1 MNARAHRIIFDRARG
16 LWLAVAENVRTCRA
30 GARSGAAA
38 VLLSAWGASG
48 LAVAQTL
55 PGGGAV
61 VQGAGSIE
69 AAGSAMVV
77 RQDSARMVADW
88 QSFSIGSGAS
98 VRFVQ
103 PSTSAVA
110 LNRVV
115 GSDPSSIFGSLTS
128 NGHVYLQ
135 NPNGVLFA
143 PGARVDVGSL
153 VATTLKADMPSFLD
167 GRLRLS
173 GDGGAAVINQGQIQ
187 AAAGGSVVLAGPQ
200 VANHGRIVVPGG
212 TIALAAGQAVNVD
225 ATGSGL
231 LSIEVPLAA
240 IGARLDHSG
249 FSQADGGL
257 VSLQAAAA
265 DAARRTVMRVDGV
278 VRARRIEQRGGQIVL
293 AGGPSGDV
301 LVGAQLDVSAA
312 DGRGG
317 ELQVLGERVAL
328 VDQASL
334 DARGAAGGG
343 SVLVGGNLQGHGPQP
358 NASTTMVGA
367 GVAIDASATQSG
379 DGGQVIVWSDGH
391 TGFAGTLRATGGPA
405 GGNGGFAEVSGKRTL
420 DFQGQVDLRAPHGRQ
435 GTLLLDPDFIVIGTV
450 ADVNGDGN
458 FDQEGPDDDLPSHFL
473 FVDSFPG
480 VTSLI
485 TAGRVAELL
494 FTADVL
500 LQAEFGIEAVAPLF
514 MAPGGAL
521 STLRLE
527 APSVAI
533 HASMDLANSSLAI
546 STPSLPQEPGSVSI
560 DADVRSLG
568 SVSINAANISLL
580 GGVVS
585 APLVRLDSNQPGS
598 GSVFQSGSHA
608 IHADTL
614 VAGAFGSAFEF
625 VDLFGGDNQL
635 RTVFLGAN
643 SAYLHN
649 ANNGFRFDLG
659 GTVSVL
665 DVEAISGIVQTT
677 PIVSDHLSIVTS
689 DPDPVT
695 GAVDLGL
702 PTNDIG
708 QVGFSVGG
716 RFNLRTQGDL
726 AVDRVFV
733 SISETD
739 LDTTAGGSISLE
751 AGGRFTLLSSIQATG
766 VSGPATIDI
775 RSVGFD
781 NTGGGLLLAPG
792 GRFLVKSDDFT
803 ADNFGPIGFGRT
815 STDFGFVVYDGFAGE
830 VPTSG
835 NGLITNQAGAL
846 TIDPADLG
854 PISRPYDGTT
864 AFTASLD
871 VTTPGAGTSAVAF
884 VPPGSVSL
892 LPVVGYQVELN
903 GNFDTRHAGVDKG
916 FSLVASQGT
925 AVHGADGA
933 GAQVDYYGLQLA
945 PFVRPAGPSAAFPE
959 SRVTPLP
966 VAVTGLVANDK
977 VYDASTVATL
987 SGTPVLNLLAG
998 DIVSLAGAATGS
1010 FVDKQVGVD
1019 KPVSAD
1025 GLSLVGADAGNYTL
1039 ISPTGLSASIAAR
1052 EIAPSGIRAID
1063 RVADGQTRVELDTS
1077 LATLVGLLPGD
1088 LVTID
1093 ARNAFG
1099 QIDSPEP
1106 GAGKP
1111 VTLVGLAIAGND
1123 AVNYRL
1129 DLTPAG
1135 PPVTVTVVPALR
1147 AVFEEL
1153 RFKEYLQGV
1162 SDAQEPFRRAMAE
1175 ALAAGFG
1182 KENIRKRLS
1191 VGLVFETGLA
1201 VPAIDDIQPAKGPGR
1216 CTLGGAG
1223 NGLALSCP

>member
-38 VLLSAWGASG
+38 VLLSAWGVSG

-103 PSTSAVA
+103 PSSSAVA

-153 VATTLKADMPSFLD
+153 VATTLKADLPSFLD
-167 GRLRLS
+167 GQLRLS

-187 AAAGGSVVLAGPQ
+187 AAAGGSVILAGPQ
-200 VANHGRIVVPGG
+200 VANHGSIVVPGG

-249 FSQADGGL
+249 LSQADGGL

-265 DAARRTVMRVDGV
+265 DAARRTVMQVDGV

-301 LVGAQLDVSAA
+301 VAGAQLDASSV

-317 ELQVLGERVAL
+317 EIQVLGERVAL
-328 VDQASL
+328 AGQATL
-334 DARGAAGGG
+334 DARGAGGGG
-343 SVLVGGNLQGHGPQP
+343 SVLVGGNLQGQGPQP

-367 GVAIDASATQSG
+367 GVSIDASATQAG
-379 DGGQVIVWSDGH
+379 DGGRVIVWSDGH
-391 TGFAGTLRATGGPA
+391 TGFAGTLRAAGGPA
-405 GGNGGFAEVSGKRTL
+405 GGDGGFAEVSGKRTL
-420 DFQGQVDLRAPHGRQ
+420 DFQGQVDLRAPLGRP
-435 GTLLLDPDFIVIGTV
+435 GRLLLDPDYIVIGSI
-450 ADVNGDGN
+450 DNVNGDSENG
-458 FDQEGPDDDLPSHFL
+458 DDLPSPTL
-473 FVDSFPG
+473 PVDDFPEA
-480 VTSLI
+480 VSQI
-485 TAGRVAELL
+485 TAARVASLL
-494 FTADVL
+494 GTTDVL
-500 LQAEFGIEAVAPLF
+500 LQAAFGIDVDQPVEVAE
-514 MAPGGAL
+514 GGAL
-521 STLRLE
+521 STLWLQ
-527 APSVAI
+527 APSVSVRAPMTLNN
-533 HASMDLANSSLAI
+533 ASL
-546 STPSLPQEPGSVSI
+546 SI
-560 DADVRSLG
+560 APP
-568 SVSINAANISLL
+568 
-580 GGVVS
+580 
-585 APLVRLDSNQPGS
+585 APLVDSVTIEADIQSLGTVSIIGTNIWLSSGVLSAPQVRLQSSLDGS
-598 GSVFQSGSHA
+598 GSVFQSSSHA
-608 IHADTL
+608 IHTDAL
-614 VAGAFGSAFEF
+614 VSGAAGSTFEFAHLFGS
-625 VDLFGGDNQL
+625 DNQL
-635 RTVFLGAN
+635 RSVSIGAR
-643 SAYLHN
+643 SAYFHN
-649 ANNGFRFDLG
+649 ANSGYRFDLG
-659 GTVSVL
+659 GTASML
-665 DVEAISGIVQTT
+665 DVESISGIVQTT
-677 PIVSDHLSIVTS
+677 PVVSDHLSIVTS
-689 DPDPVT
+689 DQDPVT

-702 PTNDIG
+702 PTNDIS
-708 QVGFSVGG
+708 QVSFSVGG

-726 AVDRVFV
+726 SVDRVLV
-733 SISETD
+733 SITGTD
-739 LDTTAGGSISLE
+739 LDTTAGGGISLE
-751 AGGRFTLLSSIQATG
+751 AGGRFTLLSNIEATG
-766 VSGPATIDI
+766 LSGAPTIDI

-781 NTGGGLLLAPG
+781 NVGGGLLLAPG
-792 GRFLVKSDDFT
+792 GRFLVKSDDFR

-815 STDFGFVVYDGFAGE
+815 STDFGFVVYDGFTGD
-830 VPTSG
+830 VPASG
-835 NGLITNQAGAL
+835 NGLITNQDGAL

-871 VTTPGAGTSAVAF
+871 VTAPGPGTSAVAF
-884 VPPGSVSL
+884 VPPATVSL
-892 LPVVGYQVELN
+892 LPVVGYQIELS
-903 GNFDTRHAGVDKG
+903 GNFDNRHAGVDKG

-933 GAQVDYYGLQLA
+933 GASVDYYGLQLA
-945 PFVRPAGPSAAFPE
+945 PFVRPAGPAAAFPE

-966 VAVTGLVANDK
+966 ITVTGLVANDK
-977 VYDASTVATL
+977 VYDATTLATL
-987 SGTPVLNLLAG
+987 GGTPVLNSLAG
-998 DIVSLAGAATGS
+998 DIVSLAGAATGR
-1010 FVDKQVGVD
+1010 FADKQVGVD
-1019 KPVSAD
+1019 KPVVAD
-1025 GLSLVGADAGNYTL
+1025 GLSLTGADAGNYTL
-1039 ISPTGLSASIAAR
+1039 VSPSGLSASIAAR

-1063 RVADGQTRVELDTS
+1063 RVADGQTRVELDTH
-1077 LATLVGLLPGD
+1077 LATLIGLLPGD
-1088 LVTID
+1088 LVTLD
-1093 ARNAFG
+1093 AASAFG
-1099 QIDSPEP
+1099 QIESPEP

-1111 VTLVGLAIAGND
+1111 VTLVGLAITGTD

-1182 KENIRKRLS
+1182 KENIRKRLT